1 MNIVFHILTDNPDRE
16 ANARRTIKTAE
27 VLAEFGHTVYVISNF
42 PDFVNEKRRKHWL
55 FSFKKEFVKNG
66 VNHLQYFCIPFC
78 FGGLIRRL
86 AHYYSF
92 NFSSRFAKLPKGVKA
107 DIIVATEPPL
117 FSCKSAARLAK
128 KFKAKLVFDIQD
140 IWPQVGIE
148 IGALK
153 ENSFKCRRIQSIAN
167 YMYKKSDFVIT
178 VTNRKVEHLKKL
190 MAPYH
195 KEAQY
200 VPNATDLSFIQ
211 QEIDHDFLKKYQFN
225 KYFSVVH
232 VGKVGKAQDLDSLL
246 DIAKLYLNT
255 NNIRFFLL
263 GDGVTIPH
271 ILDRIE
277 KEHISNVIYCG
288 TCTQAQCYTALVN
301 SKLAY
306 VSLVNKNLQDS
317 VPTKIAESLIC
328 GCPIILSAS
337 GESAE
342 VVLASKYG
350 LVSQP
355 GDFDTLSK
363 NFDEIYKHYDTIS
376 VNKDYAIKYVME
388 NFERKTVTKK
398 LEKMFFE
405 LLDNKTK

>member
-1 MNIVFHILTDNPDRE
+1 MTIVFHILTDNPDRE

-27 VLAEFGHTVYVISNF
+27 VLAEFGHEVYVISNL
-42 PDFVNEKRRKHWL
+42 PDFVNDKKRKHWL
-55 FSFKKEFVKNG
+55 FSYKKRFVKNG
-66 VNHLQYFCIPFC
+66 VVHLQYFCIPFC
-78 FGGLIRRL
+78 FGGIIRRL

-107 DIIVATEPPL
+107 DIVVATEPPL

-153 ENSFKCRRIQSIAN
+153 EDSFKCRRIQKIAN

-190 MAPYH
+190 MKPYG

-200 VPNATDLSFIQ
+200 VPNATDVSFIKQ
-211 QEIDHDFLKKYQFN
+211 DINNEFLKKYEFN
-225 KYFSVVH
+225 KYFSIVH

-246 DIAKLYLNT
+246 DLAKLYV
-255 NNIRFFLL
+255 NNNAIRFFLL

-277 KEHISNVIYCG
+277 KENIKNVMYCG

-328 GCPIILSAS
+328 GCPILLSAS
-337 GESAE
+337 GESAD

-355 GDFDTLSK
+355 GDFATLNK
-363 NFDEIYKHYDTIS
+363 NFDEIFNCYEKIS
-376 VNKDYAIKYVME
+376 DNKEHAIKYVVD
-388 NFERKTVTKK
+388 NFERKTVTKR
-398 LEKMFFE
+398 LEKM
-405 LLDNKTK
+405 LLDLLGDGSK